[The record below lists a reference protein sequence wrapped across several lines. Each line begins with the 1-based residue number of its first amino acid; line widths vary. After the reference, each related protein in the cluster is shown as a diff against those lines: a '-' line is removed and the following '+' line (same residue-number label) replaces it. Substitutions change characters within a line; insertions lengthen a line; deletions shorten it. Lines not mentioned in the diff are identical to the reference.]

1 MFILNRACGKV
12 ILFSVLIPGT
22 KYDLDFKSPNKSG
35 QNFKSGEDMINVYKE
50 LCTGICF
57 TLLSQL
63 ILSTMITWSLWWF
76 TKLCQ
81 LPFSCRLPYC
91 IHWGSIWQGGLGAC
105 QGFFKSGNMPGLVY
119 HSSLS
124 STTWM
129 VCIPCFIFEMLAQ
142 GVHKILG
149 QPNITFVS
157 HLSDLNSTFNCC
169 LTKSL

>member
-63 ILSTMITWSLWWF
+63 ILSTMIT
-76 TKLCQ
+76 
-81 LPFSCRLPYC
+81 
-91 IHWGSIWQGGLGAC
+91 
-105 QGFFKSGNMPGLVY
+105 
-119 HSSLS
+119 
-124 STTWM
+124 
-129 VCIPCFIFEMLAQ
+129 
-142 GVHKILG
+142 
-149 QPNITFVS
+149 
-157 HLSDLNSTFNCC
+157 
-169 LTKSL
+169 